1 MYLTTHA
8 AVGVL
13 IAQQTHN
20 PGLAFGGAFLSHFVL
35 DFVPHGDEDI
45 GPEDF
50 SVDTVQAWLGR
61 KKKWIVALSL
71 LDFAGT
77 AALVL
82 SLFLTVELPAFNLVM
97 LGIIGAVLPDFFL
110 NVFPAI
116 HSLAPFNRAIRF
128 IDWWY
133 RKILLA
139 PIVRRINRFHVWI
152 HNPLHERLPV
162 HLSRKIGVLL
172 QLLILSIFLTAEIST
187 LGK

>member
-20 PGLAFGGAFLSHFVL
+20 PGLAFGGAFLSHFIL

-50 SVDTVQAWLGR
+50 SVDTVQTWLGR
-61 KKKWIVALSL
+61 NKKWVVAMSL

-77 AALVL
+77 AALVIGL
-82 SLFLTVELPAFNLVM
+82 SAMVELPAFNLVM
-97 LGIIGAVLPDFFL
+97 LGVIGAVLPDFFL

-116 HSLAPFNRAIRF
+116 HALAPYNRAIRF

-133 RKILLA
+133 RKIQLA
-139 PIVRRINRFHVWI
+139 PIVRRINRLHVWI

-162 HLSRKIGVLL
+162 QLSRKIGVLL
-172 QLLILSIFLTAEIST
+172 QSLILLIFFVAET
-187 LGK
+187 RLLGK